1 MKWLVFL
8 MIPYLG
14 MNLWNATLVY
24 AAAYKFVKYIPF
36 QGENARKYV
45 GQETMGGSQ
54 RQASGHSNRERDEL
68 RSEKVLFTDGF
79 GPIL

>member
-1 MKWLVFL
+1 MKWMVFL
-8 MIPYLG
+8 RIPYLG
-14 MNLWNATLVY
+14 MNLFVHAV
-24 AAAYKFVKYIPF
+24 AYKFVKYIPF

-68 RSEKVLFTDGF
+68 RSEKVLFTDSF
-79 GPIL
+79 GHIC